1 MRTTRGES
9 RPLLLGPSSSPP
21 PPLWDHAQTASLV
34 SVGEGGGGE
43 RRGGEGEREREE
55 GGGGERRGGEGERE
69 EGEEHGYINF

>member
-1 MRTTRGES
+1 MMRGGS

-43 RRGGEGEREREE
+43 RRGRE
-55 GGGGERRGGEGERE
+55 EGERE